1 VQPGTLLSLRIQLVS
16 CLLPPFDT
24 ECIALVLERL
34 EFNLQRH
41 NLPIQFLQFVWF
53 GLLCKPQRAGGLVN
67 QVDSLIRKEAVGDV
81 SRSVD
86 CCCDE
91 CSVGDANSMVNLVLW
106 LETTKDRDGGLKRGL
121 VDLHGLESALE
132 GSVAFNVFA
141 VLVWRCGS
149 DELQATSE
157 RRLNEI
163 GGRNGAF
170 SLAKSK
176 EDMEFVDEAD
186 GVAALVFNVS
196 QERFELFLELA
207 ADARAC
213 NDPGEVKRE
222 NAFVE
227 QRLSR
232 TSVQTEGRRGRG

>member
-1 VQPGTLLSLRIQLVS
+1 MQTGTLLSLRIQLAS
-16 CLLPPFDT
+16 RLLPPFDT
-24 ECIALVLERL
+24 ERIALVLERL

-41 NLPIQFLQFVWF
+41 NLPIQFLQLVWF

-67 QVDSLIRKEAVGDV
+67 QVNGLIRKEAVGDV

-86 CCCDE
+86 CCSDQRG
-91 CSVGDANSMVNLVLW
+91 VGDANSMVNLVLW
-106 LETTKDRDGGLKRGL
+106 LETTEDRDSGLKRGL
-121 VDLHGLESALE
+121 VNLHGLESAFE
-132 GSVAFNVFA
+132 GSVAFDVFT
-141 VLVWRCGS
+141 VLVWRCGP
-149 DELQATSE
+149 DQLQTTSE
-157 RRLNEI
+157 RRLDEI
-163 GGRNGAF
+163 RCRDGAF